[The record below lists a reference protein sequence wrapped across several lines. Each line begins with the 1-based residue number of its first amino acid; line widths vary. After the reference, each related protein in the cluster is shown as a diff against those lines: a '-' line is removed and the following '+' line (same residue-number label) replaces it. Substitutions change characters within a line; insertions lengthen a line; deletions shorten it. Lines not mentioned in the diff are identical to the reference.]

1 MHLTQHKLCSR
12 KTELAHEIL
21 YRLSLRYSTMATNAY
36 QRKWRQIRIWAHLN
50 VLEDPLYGPVFVVGV
65 RASPSL
71 VFSTNF
77 VDHTQQHH
85 GNCEGVDGWLS
96 RQLRSAQ
103 CCRINTGPMNKQGE
117 RLECLVLERN
127 SLILIQSCLVPI
139 LDTFG
144 RNPTKVVCSP
154 RFGLDVDVGQSGESW
169 NLSLYWLPH
178 SDWTWIRWAKFLRE
192 ALIKQRWESMS
203 PSFDRKLSSTLMRSH
218 PLSCTLI
225 HSHMFSSTL
234 MRVHPISCV
243 PIHSDVLSSTLNMFK
258 ISSESMRPKYR
269 LCARDLN
276 SQRSVPNKRAYNSRT
291 VYLLCLV
298 ARPSSAKA
306 IA

>member
-50 VLEDPLYGPVFVVGV
+50 VLEEPLYGPVFVAGV

-77 VDHTQQHH
+77 VDHIQQHH

-103 CCRINTGPMNKQGE
+103 CCGINTGPMNKQGE

-169 NLSLYWLPH
+169 NLFPLFTPLLGLNF
-178 SDWTWIRWAKFLRE
+178 D
-192 ALIKQRWESMS
+192 RWESMRVPRS
-203 PSFDRKLSSTLMRSH
+203 IANSH
-218 PLSCTLI
+218 PLSCALI
-225 HSHMFSSTL
+225 HSHPLSYVL
-234 MRVHPISCV
+234 
-243 PIHSDVLSSTLNMFK
+243 IHSHARSSNLMC
-258 ISSESMRPKYR
+258 SHQ
-269 LCARDLN
+269 LWCALIDFEY
-276 SQRSVPNKRAYNSRT
+276 V
-291 VYLLCLV
+291 
-298 ARPSSAKA
+298 
-306 IA
+306 